1 MVAPI
6 MRSGNSGGGGRTG
19 GVLIAGD
26 VYRSDIN
33 SVGAKARPS
42 RYATGAN
49 AAALGGSMAIGSGN
63 GISGGLDLGKDQEAM
78 LLFERIPIV
87 WTRRV
92 GNTGGV
98 LIAPKATACRFETPA
113 ELREEPYSV
122 TTGGQIQYRTVSLDL
137 PNTVK
142 AFYHLVLSEGSIG
155 GIQVRDIFQ
164 GRCRVGQFSQS
175 RNKRAGRWAPGN
187 FLKDVYR
194 NILYFRTTTFVD
206 GKNQSEALLNNNYL
220 VAKAVPAPTICGT
233 AGTYEGMSTL
243 SFSVVYIN
251 GDDPYGVANEDQGY
265 WKRSVHA
272 FIRNGVQSTRLTDGI
287 YGSSNNLAELYYW
300 LLTHTGKVSEIQIDR
315 ESFVK
320 TANFMAVNGLF
331 WDGVLTE
338 PTSTSDWLNKVGPYF
353 LVRETSVGGRYG
365 LTPLLPVTPSGAID
379 VGPQE
384 PKWIFDNEAVVNGSY
399 SYQLS
404 DPQARRP
411 FIAEVAWRQQGD
423 DGLSGITRTTTV
435 KYADTP
441 DSAPIETHDLSQFA
455 TSEIHIT
462 KAIRFNLA
470 KRRYITHSAQVIVKP
485 GYWTSELGEGDK
497 VALQL
502 DREDLETGT
511 SDPMIQW
518 YLVTNLNKGRDGNL
532 TLSLEHF
539 PVDAQSR
546 SLVALDVA
554 AVTVVGDMFITG
566 NSGPSCDADPSRATD
581 TSIPDEDADSR
592 TAAEVYFYN
601 KNGRFPTSA
610 DPPAPSPAPPQSPPA
625 APPGG
630 AGGGGGSGG
639 AGGGGAGGPAPLPP
653 TGPVEPPGI
662 PAQPGTPDGPANPP
676 LPPYGNENFTS
687 FTLRKYFKFNPAQLI
702 GSGLSASDFPQ
713 EVEQDYAPIFIR
725 PSYQSGD
732 SAAITYEDESITR
745 VTVYRTGSA
754 PQNIE
759 YAHIYKST
767 VQTWMYIFERSVLIP
782 GYLTQ

>member
-1 MVAPI
+1 
-6 MRSGNSGGGGRTG
+6 
-19 GVLIAGD
+19 
-26 VYRSDIN
+26 
-33 SVGAKARPS
+33 
-42 RYATGAN
+42 
-49 AAALGGSMAIGSGN
+49 MAIGSGN

-243 SFSVVYIN
+243 SFSVVYVN

-272 FIRNGVQSTRLTDGI
+272 FIRNGVQSTRLTDGV

-338 PTSTSDWLNKVGPYF
+338 PTSTSDWLNKIGPYF

-384 PKWIFDNEAVVNGSY
+384 PKWRFDNEAVVDGSY

-404 DPQARRP
+404 DPETRRP

-435 KYADTP
+435 KYDDTP

-455 TSEIHIT
+455 TSEIHIAR
-462 KAIRFNLA
+462 AIRFNQA

-485 GYWTSELGEGDK
+485 GYWTSELGEGDL

-539 PVDAQSR
+539 PVDAQRR

-554 AVTVVGDMFITG
+554 AVTVAGDMFITG

-601 KNGRFPTSA
+601 KNGRFPGSGEYA
-610 DPPAPSPAPPQSPPA
+610 DGGGGGGGGAIFTIGGGAPA
-625 APPGG
+625 APPGGSGGGGGGG
-630 AGGGGGSGG
+630 AGGGGG
-639 AGGGGAGGPAPLPP
+639 GGPAPQPP
-653 TGPVEPPGI
+653 TGPVDPPGI
-662 PAQPGTPDGPANPP
+662 PAHPGTPDGPANPP
-676 LPPYGNENFTS
+676 LPPQPPVDFTKY
-687 FTLRKYFKFNPAQLI
+687 TLIAGFVRI
-702 GSGLSASDFPQ
+702 PQ
-713 EVEQDYAPIFIR
+713 EYWVGDLSGIDLAIIVQRDILVSPGQTATVIDITPYEDGTDVESINTLTVGIFNADGT
-725 PSYQSGD
+725 QSGQQTFD
-732 SAAITYEDESITR
+732 RSIVGT
-745 VTVYRTGSA
+745 TQTAWVYR
-754 PQNIE
+754 
-759 YAHIYKST
+759 
-767 VQTWMYIFERSVLIP
+767 WMTQSLGG
-782 GYLTQ
+782 GYV

>member
-1 MVAPI
+1 

>member
-6 MRSGNSGGGGRTG
+6 MRSGNSGGGNSRSSSSF
-19 GVLIAGD
+19 AGD
-26 VYRSDIN
+26 VYRPAIN

-42 RYATGAN
+42 RYATGTN
-49 AAALGGSMAIGSGN
+49 AAALGGSMAIGGGN

-142 AFYHLVLSEGSIG
+142 AFYHLVLSEGNIG

-194 NILYFRTTTFVD
+194 NVLYFRTTTFVD
-206 GKNQSEALLNNNYL
+206 GKNQSEALLNNNFL
-220 VAKAVPAPTICGT
+220 VAKAVSAPTICGT

-272 FIRNGVQSTRLTDGI
+272 FIRNGVQSTRLTDGV

-331 WDGVLTE
+331 WDGILTE
-338 PTSTSDWLNKVGPYF
+338 PTSTSDWLNKIGPYF

-384 PKWIFDNEAVVNGSY
+384 PKWRFNNEAVVDGSY

-423 DGLSGITRTTTV
+423 DGLSGITRTSPV
-435 KYADTP
+435 KYDDTP

-455 TSEIHIT
+455 TSEFHIAR
-462 KAIRFNLA
+462 AIRFIQA
-470 KRRYITHSAQVIVKP
+470 KRRYITHSAQVIVRP
-485 GYWTSELGEGDK
+485 GYWTSELGEGDLI
-497 VALQL
+497 ALQL
-502 DREDLETGT
+502 DREDLETQT
-511 SDPMIQW
+511 SDPMVQW
-518 YLVTNLNKGRDGNL
+518 YLVTNLNKSRDGHL

-539 PVDAQSR
+539 PVDPQRR

-554 AVTVVGDMFITG
+554 AVTVAGDMFITG

-592 TAAEVYFYN
+592 TAEEVYFYN
-601 KNGRFPTSA
+601 KNGRFPTSGEYA
-610 DPPAPSPAPPQSPPA
+610 GGGGGGGNFVAGGGVPA
-625 APPGG
+625 APP
-630 AGGGGGSGG
+630 GGGGGSGG
-639 AGGGGAGGPAPLPP
+639 SAGGAPVPLPP
-653 TGPVEPPGI
+653 TGPVESPGI
-662 PAQPGTPDGPANPP
+662 PTYPGTPDGPAKPP
-676 LPPYGNENFTS
+676 LPPQPPANFTKYTLLVGLGRIDASAWGGLDLSGFSEVRIEQRDIFITPGQTARVTNITQDDNGISYLVVSVFNADGS
-687 FTLRKYFKFNPAQLI
+687 FVVANDYFK
-702 GSGLSASDFPQ
+702 SDF
-713 EVEQDYAPIFIR
+713 VGGAN
-725 PSYQSGD
+725 GW
-732 SAAITYEDESITR
+732 
-745 VTVYRTGSA
+745 VY
-754 PQNIE
+754 
-759 YAHIYKST
+759 K
-767 VQTWMYIFERSVLIP
+767 W
-782 GYLTQ
+782 LTQSLSPS